1 MTYEQIKELIDAFRA
16 ETQADSITPDT
27 LGQLIQKIL
36 DYASDEGVIR
46 GGLQELI
53 DTRDDALNRIGTAE
67 NEAESNISVAKEE
80 ALDEIS
86 EAIEGI
92 NITYRV
98 IE

>member
-1 MTYEQIKELIDAFRA
+1 MTYDQIKELIDAFRA

-53 DTRDDALNRIGTAE
+53 DTRDDALNQIGSAE
-67 NEAESNISVAKEE
+67 NEAESNISVAKED
-80 ALDEIS
+80 ALDAIS

>member
-1 MTYEQIKELIDAFRA
+1 MTYDQIKELIDAFRT

-36 DYASDEGVIR
+36 DYASDDGVIR

-53 DTRDDALNRIGTAE
+53 DTRDDALNRIGTAK
-67 NEAESNISVAKEE
+67 NEAESNISLAKEE